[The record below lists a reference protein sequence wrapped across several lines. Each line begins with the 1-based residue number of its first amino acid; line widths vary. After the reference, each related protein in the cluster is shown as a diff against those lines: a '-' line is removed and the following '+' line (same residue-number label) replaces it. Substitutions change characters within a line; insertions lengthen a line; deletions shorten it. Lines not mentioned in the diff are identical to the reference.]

1 MGPAADTEECRS
13 HTWGHRSGIGPL
25 SPKPT
30 YHLTPCDRLC
40 RFDHQHQQ
48 KSCRRQQSAAAFS
61 LPNASAYH
69 KPQIMG
75 DKPDVEEVTKFDKSK
90 LKKVQTVEKNPLPTK
105 DDIAE
110 AKKEGD
116 GK

>member
-1 MGPAADTEECRS
+1 LSVRPPAPAE
-13 HTWGHRSGIGPL
+13 IL
-25 SPKPT
+25 
-30 YHLTPCDRLC
+30 
-40 RFDHQHQQ
+40 Q
-48 KSCRRQQSAAAFS
+48 KTAERCSLFFTKRQC
-61 LPNASAYH
+61 LPQPNT
-69 KPQIMG
+69 MG